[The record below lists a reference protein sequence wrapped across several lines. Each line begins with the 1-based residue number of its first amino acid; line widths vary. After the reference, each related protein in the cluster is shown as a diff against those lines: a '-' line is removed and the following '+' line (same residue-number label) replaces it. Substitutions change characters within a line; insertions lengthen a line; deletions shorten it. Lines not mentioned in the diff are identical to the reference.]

1 MCGGKDAKMKVQTNQ
16 NLNLRKYAFSCTC
29 AFQTS
34 MYDFISSF
42 KVLHA
47 DIFIVFD
54 KCQEFGRKFLMMV
67 DTLAWLNQNESWE
80 PEYCTYKLKTQ
91 LYRPMNT

>member
-34 MYDFISSF
+34 MYDVISSF

-54 KCQEFGRKFLMMV
+54 KCQEFERKFLMMV
-67 DTLAWLNQNESWE
+67 DTLAWLNQNESWG
-80 PEYCTYKLKTQ
+80 TRMLH
-91 LYRPMNT
+91 L